1 MGLCD
6 FCKPFRQ
13 HLSNLSVIL
22 LSRALG
28 WDWTGV
34 AGVAERTTFLVRGA
48 PVRLRP
54 LAGAAGAPVF
64 SEVPHS
70 PQNLILSGFSV
81 PQLVQRMLPLYSFGV
96 SGTRKP
102 PDPKS
107 GGNLLPS
114 AGSLQHTIDIL
125 RTGIDGWEQLCPLQS
140 PEGRLGHL

>member
-70 PQNLILSGFSV
+70 PQNFILSGFSV
-81 PQLVQRMLPLYSFGV
+81 PQLVQRMLPLYPFRHSRTRET
-96 SGTRKP
+96 SGKHGLTITGCLRDNPVMPEDSASTKLAETRR
-102 PDPKS
+102 
-107 GGNLLPS
+107 LAAIML
-114 AGSLQHTIDIL
+114 TDIVGF
-125 RTGIDGWEQLCPLQS
+125 R
-140 PEGRLGHL
+140 